1 MRRLLVFLFLAAV
14 PLLSRAD
21 GEHGAGNDDKAQ
33 CEKKQSCH
41 PHIQSVEE
49 FGFMVPPP
57 TSGKNCRDHELYH
70 QAIINFYQWYL
81 NNRYAIAA
89 GLSNPD
95 KQKDLIPPFQVS
107 YETLYRFYQLIRE
120 KYPEWISDLVP
131 DTDTS
136 PPAPAVLPSAVTVK
150 DSIPSGHAAQ
160 IIADSLSAT

>member
-1 MRRLLVFLFLAAV
+1 MRRLLFFLLLAAV

-21 GEHGAGNDDKAQ
+21 GEHGAGNKDRAECQ
-33 CEKKQSCH
+33 KQSCR

-57 TSGKNCRDHELYH
+57 TSGNKCLDHELYH

-131 DTDTS
+131 DTNVS
-136 PPAPAVLPSAVTVK
+136 PPVQTVPLNAVTVK
-150 DSIPSGHAAQ
+150 DSMPSDHAVQ